1 MVAAK
6 FFPVDDP
13 DGSYPLCE
21 RDYFARLDLICGQC
35 DKALRGSYITA
46 CSKLKPLAEASFSSL
61 LIFRKSF
68 AVSLD
73 KKFHVEHFTC
83 SACATVFGPQ
93 DSYYEHDDQVCEWHS
108 PAQHHLSLGLIRR
121 LFPDCH
127 FHYSTR
133 FATKCVGCA
142 NAILKQFVEI
152 NRNQKDEC
160 WHPECYMIHKASP
173 CQVGDRGR
181 YADARLPTSILV
193 LECQAHFQI
202 QGHSSQLHRSFNGV
216 YARRCGRR
224 ARRAQGDCRNSTSQT
239 ASNGRTS

>member
-46 CSKLKPLAEASFSSL
+46 CSQLKPLAEASFTSL
-61 LIFRKSF
+61 LICRKSF
-68 AVSLD
+68 AFPLD

-108 PAQHHLSLGLIRR
+108 PAQRHLSLGLIRR
-121 LFPDCH
+121 LFP
-127 FHYSTR
+127 
-133 FATKCVGCA
+133 
-142 NAILKQFVEI
+142 
-152 NRNQKDEC
+152 
-160 WHPECYMIHKASP
+160 
-173 CQVGDRGR
+173 
-181 YADARLPTSILV
+181 RLPLP
-193 LECQAHFQI
+193 LLDAFCHQLCMLREF
-202 QGHSSQLHRSFNGV
+202 SSEAV
-216 YARRCGRR
+216 RRDQSEPEG
-224 ARRAQGDCRNSTSQT
+224 
-239 ASNGRTS
+239 